1 MSYDRL
7 SSTTAMASSAALPI
21 FTGLLGTMG
30 IASGLYG
37 LTAPADADNVFGL
50 VAPRSVSAS
59 KDLQAWQRA
68 QAYARGI
75 RVFVGGVSI
84 VGMTAFW
91 QFSSMC
97 QASPLAALA
106 AKRSLGIVF
115 LTGTVIAAGDGLI
128 VGQFV
133 QSQGAATSSASEEDK
148 EAGKKASLGHLI
160 MAAPILAIGLS
171 CFLT

>member
-1 MSYDRL
+1 
-7 SSTTAMASSAALPI
+7 
-21 FTGLLGTMG
+21 MG

-37 LTAPADADNVFGL
+37 FAAPTDADSAFGL
-50 VAPRSVSAS
+50 VVPRSVSAS
-59 KDLQAWQRA
+59 KHLQAWQKA
-68 QAYARGI
+68 QTYARGI

-91 QFSSMC
+91 RFSPMC

-106 AKRSLGIVF
+106 VKRCLGIVF

-133 QSQGAATSSASEEDK
+133 QSEEEATSSASQEAK
-148 EAGKKASLGHLI
+148 EAGKKASLGHLV
-160 MAAPILAIGLS
+160 MAAPILAVGIS
-171 CFLT
+171 CFFT